1 MYRSLANQHDVMRRD
16 PYADDDDEANYL
28 MDGPDPYADEGMDGM
43 DVMDGGDAPAAES
56 ANTKKLADM
65 PKVPND
71 TNLNRLSLAKEAP
84 NDQPFGVA
92 NIIACLALA
101 VAIADETARANLL
114 GLLGLLPGEF
124 PTLKNPCRKTM
135 VLVSEIAA
143 RVLPESEMGKQALK
157 AWSNMGADQ
166 LELAGNVEDQVNK
179 LVMPFLELTTP
190 PFAPG
195 SLVGEEIPLLV
206 LIAMEMIKVKH
217 LEVLPKYTN
226 DKFKHANRT
235 LVDAKYAHDPKRSMP
250 YLHIPAR
257 DNLPGLRICQLKS
270 KPDEFG
276 IRSLLFLLPDDE
288 NQTELNDTLD
298 ALRVHMDAEGGLNMP
313 YHKELDFMFP
323 CFDATFGVDSIVE
336 PLQNCGL
343 VDVFDA
349 KKKPFETALPQ
360 FKIEGDTPAFV
371 SAVKHMANFKA
382 DRKGAEAK
390 AVTVAVVA
398 TYRSLSVPAPPE
410 KFHCDRPFVVLLV
423 DGEGDKMNI
432 EFALK
437 IAGGCLDLTPED

>member
-1 MYRSLANQHDVMRRD
+1 MYRSLANQHDVMRHD
-16 PYADDDDEANYL
+16 LYDDEEEEANHVMRGAGLY
-28 MDGPDPYADEGMDGM
+28 DDEGMD
-43 DVMDGGDAPAAES
+43 VTDGGNAPAAES
-56 ANTKKLADM
+56 ANIKKLDEM
-65 PKVPND
+65 LPVPND
-71 TNLNRLSLAKEAP
+71 TNLKRLELAKQAP
-84 NDQPFGVA
+84 NDQTFGVA

-101 VAIADETARANLL
+101 ESIADETARANLL
-114 GLLGLLPGEF
+114 GFLGLMPGEF

-143 RVLPESEMGKQALK
+143 RVLPESDVGKQALK

-166 LELAGNVEDQVNK
+166 LELSGNVEDQVNEI
-179 LVMPFLELTTP
+179 VAPILELDKG

-195 SLVGEEIPLLV
+195 SLAGGSVIPLLV
-206 LIAMEMIKVKH
+206 LIAVEMIKVKH

-226 DKFKHANRT
+226 DKFKHTNRT

-257 DNLPGLRICQLKS
+257 ENLPGLRICQLKS

-276 IRSLLFLLPDDE
+276 VRSLLFLLPDDE
-288 NQTELNDTLD
+288 NQTELNDTID
-298 ALRVHMDAEGGLNMP
+298 ALRVHMDANGGLKMP

-323 CFDATFGVDSIVE
+323 CFDATFPVDSIVE
-336 PLQNCGL
+336 PLQKCGL

-349 KKKPFETALPQ
+349 NKKPFETALPQ
-360 FKIEGDTPAFV
+360 SKIEGDTPACITT
-371 SAVKHMANFKA
+371 VKHMASFKA

-437 IAGGCLDLTPED
+437 ITGDCLDLTPED

>member
-1 MYRSLANQHDVMRRD
+1 
-16 PYADDDDEANYL
+16 
-28 MDGPDPYADEGMDGM
+28 
-43 DVMDGGDAPAAES
+43 
-56 ANTKKLADM
+56 
-65 PKVPND
+65 
-71 TNLNRLSLAKEAP
+71 
-84 NDQPFGVA
+84 
-92 NIIACLALA
+92 
-101 VAIADETARANLL
+101 
-114 GLLGLLPGEF
+114 
-124 PTLKNPCRKTM
+124 
-135 VLVSEIAA
+135 
-143 RVLPESEMGKQALK
+143 
-157 AWSNMGADQ
+157 
-166 LELAGNVEDQVNK
+166 
-179 LVMPFLELTTP
+179 MPFLELTTP

-195 SLVGEEIPLLV
+195 SLVAGSVVPLLV

-257 DNLPGLRICQLKS
+257 DDMPGSGLRVAQLKS
-270 KPDEFG
+270 KPDENG
-276 IRSLLFLLPDDE
+276 VRSLLFLLPDDE
-288 NQTELNDTLD
+288 NQTDLNDTLD
-298 ALRVHMDAEGGLNMP
+298 ALRVHMDANGGLNMQS
-313 YHKELDFMFP
+313 HKELDFMFP

-343 VDVFDA
+343 DDVFDGD
-349 KKKPFETALPQ
+349 KKPFETALPQ
-360 FKIEGDTPAFV
+360 SKIEGDTPAFV
-371 SAVKHMANFKA
+371 SAVKHMASFKA

-423 DGEGDKMNI
+423 DGEGDRLNI

-437 IAGGCLDLTPED
+437 VTGDCLDLTPED